1 MEPVIPSTKISE
13 LFNITGKVVL
23 IVGAGGMGRVI
34 AKAFADNGARIAVAT
49 RSQSSLDI
57 TRDLFAESGA
67 EQRYY
72 IMHVE
77 NKAEVEEVVEEINK
91 DFGRIDILI
100 FTSAIAP
107 LGPSLDF
114 DEKDFRD
121 TMEINFM
128 GSVFVNA
135 ACGRIMAKNG
145 WGRIININSIDGFT
159 VNCVDDLP
167 YSASKAAMMASTRH
181 LAVDLATYGV
191 TVNGIAP
198 VWIWT
203 PMMERR
209 PKDYMVQAAA
219 SIPMGRVS
227 YTEDYLGMIFF
238 LSSDASAYVTGQ
250 TFLVDG
256 GRDAYRSFH
265 YEGEEQRPVIF

>member
-1 MEPVIPSTKISE
+1 MQPVIPGTKIPE
-13 LFNITGKVVL
+13 LFNVTGKVVL
-23 IVGAGGMGRVI
+23 IVGAGGMGKVI

-49 RSQSSLDI
+49 RSQESLDR
-57 TRDLFAESGA
+57 TRELLQEYDA

-77 NKAEVEEVVEEINK
+77 NRTEAESVTGRIAE
-91 DFGRIDILI
+91 DFGRIDVCV

-121 TMEINFM
+121 TMEVNFM

-135 ACGRIMAKNG
+135 ACGRIMARQG

-181 LAVDLATYGV
+181 LAVDLAPYGV

-238 LSSDASAYVTGQ
+238 LASDASAYVTGQ

-256 GRDAYRSFH
+256 GRDAYRAFH
-265 YEGEEQRPVIF
+265 YEGEEPPRPLF

>member
-1 MEPVIPSTKISE
+1 MEPVIPSTKIPE
-13 LFNITGKVVL
+13 LFNVTGKVVL
-23 IVGAGGMGRVI
+23 VVGAGGMGNVI
-34 AKAFADNGARIAVAT
+34 AKAFADNGVRLAVAT
-49 RSQSSLDI
+49 RSESSLEATRIMLADHDI
-57 TRDLFAESGA
+57 

-77 NKAEVEEVVEEINK
+77 NKQEVESVIDRIAA
-91 DFGRIDILI
+91 DFGRIDVCV

-121 TMEINFM
+121 TMEVNFM
-128 GSVFVNA
+128 GSVFVDA
-135 ACGRIMAKNG
+135 ACGRLMAKNG
-145 WGRIININSIDGFT
+145 WGRIINISSIDAFS

-181 LAVDLATYGV
+181 LAVDLATHGV

-203 PMMERR
+203 PMMDRR

-219 SIPMGRVS
+219 GIPMGRVS
-227 YTEDYLGMIFF
+227 YSEDYLGMIFF
-238 LSSDASAYVTGQ
+238 LASDASAYVTGQ

-256 GRDAYRSFH
+256 GWSAYRSFH
-265 YEGEEQRPVIF
+265 YEGEEQKKILF